1 MPTKKI
7 EATEKLIQIQHL
19 LKLNALSEIGSGIW
33 WCDSNTT
40 LVKVKLNKRSREEIF
55 VKIQIQ
61 HLLKLNTIFSI
72 NARYDVCIQ
81 IQHLLKLN
89 YHCFVLF
96 ANCSGIQIQHLLK
109 LNLGYFFC
117 IC

>member
-40 LVKVKLNKRSREEIF
+40 LVKVKFFGPNYIHILHQ
-55 VKIQIQ
+55 IQIQ
-61 HLLKLNTIFSI
+61 HLLKLNASKI
-72 NARYDVCIQ
+72 NTFIN
-81 IQHLLKLN
+81 N
-89 YHCFVLF
+89 YSL
-96 ANCSGIQIQHLLK
+96 
-109 LNLGYFFC
+109 
-117 IC
+117 